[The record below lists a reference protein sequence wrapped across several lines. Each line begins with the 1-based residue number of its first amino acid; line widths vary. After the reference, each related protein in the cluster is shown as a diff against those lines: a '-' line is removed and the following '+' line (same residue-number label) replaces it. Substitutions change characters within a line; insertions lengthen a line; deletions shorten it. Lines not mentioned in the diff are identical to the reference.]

1 MVDIIYCLFS
11 LSRRDP
17 RFANETLAGV
27 KKWLDKEKRA
37 GEPYLFHAV
46 KPRKVTKGSKLLFSF
61 EAKVFGKA
69 TAKTEVE
76 NIPIKQQEAWRRE
89 GKYIYKHSIVF
100 DSMSIGLLKVEV
112 TKKEIEERLGINCD
126 RPFRYLT
133 KVQYNKILK
142 MGGLPPE
149 L

>member
-1 MVDIIYCLFS
+1 MADIIYCLFS

-37 GEPYLFHAV
+37 EEPYLFHAV

-69 TAKTEVE
+69 IAKSDVE
-76 NIPIKQQEAWRRE
+76 DIPVRQQEAWRRE
-89 GKYIYKHSIVF
+89 GKYVYKYSIVF
-100 DSMSIGLLKVEV
+100 DSTSIGLLRVEV
-112 TKKEIEERLGINCD
+112 TKKEIEEVLEIDCD

-133 KVQYNKILK
+133 KAQYNKILE
-142 MGGLPPE
+142 MGGLPLE